1 MRIDQKALD
10 QLFLNA
16 RSSNGFI
23 DKPVPESLL
32 REIYDLAKFG
42 PTSMN
47 TQPARFIMLTS
58 AAAKERV
65 MPAMMPGNVDKTK
78 SAPVIVIVASDAHFY
93 EHLPKTFPNKPDAKE
108 MFAGNAGLAQATAT
122 RNTTLAGAYFMI
134 AARAHGLDCGP
145 MSGFDAAKVNAEFFP
160 DGQCKVDFLLN
171 LGYADSSKIFPRNP
185 RLSFEEACKV
195 L

>member
-1 MRIDQKALD
+1 MRIDQTALD

-23 DKPVPESLL
+23 DKPVSESLL
-32 REIYDLAKFG
+32 KEIYDLAKFG

-65 MPAMMPGNVDKTK
+65 MPAMLPGNVDKTK

-108 MFAGNAGLAQATAT
+108 MFAANAGLAQATAT
-122 RNTTLAGAYFMI
+122 RNTTLGGAYFMI

-160 DGQCKVDFLLN
+160 DGKHKVDFLLN
-171 LGYADSSKIFPRNP
+171 LGYADSSKICPRNP

>member
-58 AAAKERV
+58 A
-65 MPAMMPGNVDKTK
+65 
-78 SAPVIVIVASDAHFY
+78 
-93 EHLPKTFPNKPDAKE
+93 
-108 MFAGNAGLAQATAT
+108 
-122 RNTTLAGAYFMI
+122 
-134 AARAHGLDCGP
+134 DCN
-145 MSGFDAAKVNAEFFP
+145 GF
-160 DGQCKVDFLLN
+160 G
-171 LGYADSSKIFPRNP
+171 
-185 RLSFEEACKV
+185 
-195 L
+195 

>member
-1 MRIDQKALD
+1 MRIDQTALD

-23 DKPVPESLL
+23 DKPVSESLL
-32 REIYDLAKFG
+32 KKIYDLAKFG

-65 MPAMMPGNVDKTK
+65 MPAMLPGNVDKTK

-108 MFAGNAGLAQATAT
+108 MFAANAGLAQATAT
-122 RNTTLAGAYFMI
+122 RNTTLGGAYFMI